1 MQFDNPLIVQSDR
14 TLLLD
19 VHAPLAADCRNDLI
33 PFAELERSPEHLHT
47 YRLTPLSLWNATS
60 AGFTAEDAVEVLKKY
75 ARYDVPQSVVMWI
88 SETAG
93 RFGKLRLLPGIKVKV
108 PLKPSKEME
117 AGVAERAN
125 VQGGESASGS
135 EGDGGAS
142 ASAGENSKPGK
153 QAKPGQSES
162 SQTAGNLQNGKAA
175 ENCQADA
182 NSAESSQ
189 TAGNS
194 QSGKAADN
202 GQTDSVANP
211 ADCQYIEEQYLY
223 LVTAYRQVFLEI
235 AANPAAKKLLTP
247 CTYDENA
254 VTERAELS
262 EDEKKYCFSL
272 KLTDRGTVKQV
283 LLKSLWPVKDE
294 IQLEDGEPL
303 DFSLRETTN
312 KGASFEIRDYQKAAA
327 QALVGNKGP
336 GTGFGTIVLP
346 CGAGKTIVGM
356 QVMDLLKT
364 STLIITTNISAV
376 HQWIQE
382 LLDKSNLKPEQIAE
396 YTGENKEIK
405 EVTVATYQVL
415 TWRPEKDGPYPHF
428 SIFRERKWGLII
440 YDEVHMLPAPVFRVV
455 AELQAVRRV
464 GLTAT
469 LVREDGCEGFV
480 FSLVGP
486 KRYDVPWK
494 ELEKTG
500 WIATAECVEIRLDLP
515 ESQEVDYAVSA
526 ARVKHRIASENPKKF
541 EIAKALIKMYPED
554 KILVIGQYISQL
566 EKIAEDLKVPII
578 TGKTPNQERDK
589 IYADFRAGK
598 IHVLIVSKVA
608 NFAID
613 LPDASIAI
621 QISGTFGSR
630 QEEAQRL
637 GRILRPKERTSR
649 FFTLITRNTVEEDF
663 GSNRQK
669 FLAEQGYSYRILR
682 YSEPGDLDELKEN
695 IALPE
700 GCGSAF

>member
-1 MQFDNPLIVQSDR
+1 MQFDNPLIVQGDR

-19 VHAPLAADCRNDLI
+19 VHAPLANECRNDLI

-60 AGFTAEDAVEVLKKY
+60 AGLTPDDAVAVLEKY
-75 ARYDVPQSVVMWI
+75 ARYDVPQNITMWI
-88 SETAG
+88 KETAS
-93 RFGKLRLLPGIKVKV
+93 RFGKLRLIPGPVIQVPVKTAEV
-108 PLKPSKEME
+108 LK
-117 AGVAERAN
+117 ADVGV
-125 VQGGESASGS
+125 
-135 EGDGGAS
+135 
-142 ASAGENSKPGK
+142 
-153 QAKPGQSES
+153 
-162 SQTAGNLQNGKAA
+162 
-175 ENCQADA
+175 
-182 NSAESSQ
+182 
-189 TAGNS
+189 
-194 QSGKAADN
+194 
-202 GQTDSVANP
+202 DSVP
-211 ADCQYIEEQYLY
+211 TVEEQYLY
-223 LVTAYRQVFLEI
+223 LVANARNVYLEI
-235 AANPAAKKLLTP
+235 KANPHAKKLLEP
-247 CTYDENA
+247 CEYAPDEIKNP
-254 VTERAELS
+254 VELTEE
-262 EDEKKYCFSL
+262 EKQYCFRL
-272 KLTDRGTVKQV
+272 KLTDRGTIKQV
-283 LLKSLWPVKDE
+283 LLNSLWPVKDE
-294 IQLEDGEPL
+294 VQLEDGEPL
-303 DFSLRETTN
+303 DFNLREETSAG
-312 KGASFEIRDYQKAAA
+312 KPFEIRGYQKNAA

-356 QVMDLLKT
+356 TVMDLLKT

-382 LLDKSNLKPEQIAE
+382 LKDKSNLTEEQIAE
-396 YTGENKEIK
+396 YTGENKTLAP
-405 EVTVATYQVL
+405 VTVATYQIL

-428 SIFRERKWGLII
+428 SIFTKRKWGLII

-469 LVREDGCEGFV
+469 LVREDGCEGYV

-494 ELEKTG
+494 ELEKAH
-500 WIATAECVEIRLDLP
+500 WIAKAECIEVRLDLP
-515 ESQEVDYAVSA
+515 ESQEIEYAVASA
-526 ARVKHRIASENPKKF
+526 REKHKLASVNEIKNIVTQQIIAR
-541 EIAKALIKMYPED
+541 YPDD
-554 KILVIGQYISQL
+554 KILVIGQYLDQL
-566 EKIAEDLKVPII
+566 NTIAKELNAPII
-578 TGKTPNQERDK
+578 TGKTPNVERDQ
-589 IYADFRAGK
+589 IYKSFREGK
-598 IHVLIVSKVA
+598 IHVLVVSKVA

-669 FLAEQGYSYRILR
+669 FLAEQGYSYKILR
-682 YSEPGDLDELKEN
+682 YTQESDLNELEN
-695 IALPE
+695 N
-700 GCGSAF
+700 

>member
-1 MQFDNPLIVQSDR
+1 MYIGEGRCSQALILVKKNARSYCDFICYKLKYSAMQFDNPLIVQSDR

-19 VHAPLAADCRNDLI
+19 VHAPLAAECRNDLI

-60 AGFTAEDAVEVLKKY
+60 AGFTPEDAVAVLKKY

-88 SETAG
+88 TETAG
-93 RFGKLRLLPGIKVKV
+93 RFGKLRLIPGVKVMV
-108 PLKPSKEME
+108 PLKPSEE
-117 AGVAERAN
+117 AADAAGTGKPAETA
-125 VQGGESASGS
+125 EACAAEKAGS
-135 EGDGGAS
+135 
-142 ASAGENSKPGK
+142 
-153 QAKPGQSES
+153 
-162 SQTAGNLQNGKAA
+162 TKAA
-175 ENCQADA
+175 
-182 NSAESSQ
+182 
-189 TAGNS
+189 
-194 QSGKAADN
+194 
-202 GQTDSVANP
+202 P
-211 ADCQYIEEQYLY
+211 AKYIEEQYLY

-247 CTYDENA
+247 CTYDEGAVAAQNA
-254 VTERAELS
+254 DGTAVQKIQLS

-303 DFSLRETTN
+303 DFSLRAETKN
-312 KGASFEIRDYQKAAA
+312 GAPFNIREYQRSAA

-356 QVMDLLKT
+356 TVMDLLKT

-376 HQWIQE
+376 HQWIGE
-382 LLDKSNLKPEQIAE
+382 LLDKTNLEPDQIAE

-405 EVTVATYQVL
+405 QVTVATYQVL

-469 LVREDGCEGFV
+469 LVREDGCEGYV

-515 ESQEVDYAVSA
+515 EAQEVDYAVSP
-526 ARVKHRIASENPKKF
+526 ARTKHRIASENPEKL
-541 EIAKALIKMYPED
+541 EIAESIIKMFPED

-566 EKIAEDLKVPII
+566 EEISKRLNVPII
-578 TGKTPNQERDK
+578 TGKTPNAERDK
-589 IYADFRAGK
+589 IYSDFRAGN
-598 IHVLIVSKVA
+598 IHVLVVSKVA

-621 QISGTFGSR
+621 QVSGTFGSR

-637 GRILRPKERTSR
+637 GRILRPKERMSR

-682 YSEPGDLDELKEN
+682 YTEPSDLNEILETE
-695 IALPE
+695 ALPD
-700 GCGSAF
+700 AIL